1 MCFNYIHDYSSFSC
15 LLERKVTFD
24 AITVNYTSETS
35 SLVDKMIATKSS
47 NSNVV
52 KGDCID
58 WVNYD
63 IGTEI
68 SIGAEKFNVIRQTD
82 DTVTLLAQYNL
93 GTDYRQSTTSNDGTF
108 ADSDGWE
115 YSPGPKEINI
125 PSFDGNART
134 YVNECVTYLQGET
147 GDTTLSGNLI
157 TLTELKGLGC
167 TINDDYSYSDG
178 LNCTNSP
185 YKSWLINNQ
194 GWWSRSANSASA
206 DDAWFV
212 DNYGYLSDSDYRDS
226 RGVRPVITISKEALK
241 DYLKTS

>member
-167 TINDDYSYSDG
+167 TINDDYSHMSG
-178 LNCTNSP
+178 LTCANSS
-185 YKSWLINNQ
+185 YKTWLVNGQ
-194 GWWSRSANSASA
+194 YWWTRSALSSNSTYV
-206 DDAWFV
+206 WFV
-212 DNYGYLSDSDYRDS
+212 HPDDHLYSIDYFVS
-226 RGVRPVITISKEALK
+226 NGVRPVITISKEALK